1 MIPPLPLSSAALV
14 AAALIF
20 PSYPAVAPAAPA
32 SIVQEEQGIDEA
44 TAAKIEK
51 YLDLAREGRVSVR
64 PQAAQ
69 RLVRLGAP
77 AAKRLREACGEDG
90 RDLAR
95 LGQYL
100 VEVLGELGDPTLR
113 AWLWRDLAD
122 RDFPWRGPASRTLAA
137 TATADELGPFRE
149 CLGDYLGQVR
159 EAAIGALERLDDRA
173 SLELVRPLL
182 EDQNDRVRRA
192 AAALLDR
199 WGEPWALAWLVED
212 LRRGDRFFGMPLG
225 EQARFDAIRVL
236 AERLGSDHGYRAEL
250 GPDDPGNRRAI
261 EELAEVV
268 KRRAKGVTV
277 ELPDL
282 ARAVGEWEGDVL
294 GLELRS
300 CRRGEYYLRWNEKDL
315 LYVGTGNAVAIELEK
330 GTVARLRRLVRERAA
345 VLGDERY
352 WGAPGCDLEQLH
364 VIDEKGEDQ
373 SFLVSKGPD
382 PVSDLR
388 PGPLD
393 EVVRLLLETLPDEP
407 AEDPR
412 VSALRTHV
420 VEALQAIGGEL

>member
-1 MIPPLPLSSAALV
+1 MVPLQVPLALLAAAALV
-14 AAALIF
+14 S
-20 PSYPAVAPAAPA
+20 PSYPPAERSAPA
-32 SIVQEEQGIDEA
+32 SAAQEEQEVDEA

-51 YLDLAREGRVSVR
+51 YFDLAREGRVSVR
-64 PQAAQ
+64 PQAAN

-77 AAKRLREACGEDG
+77 AAERVREACGEDG
-90 RDLAR
+90 KDLAR

-100 VEVLGELGDPTLR
+100 VEVLGELEDPTLR

-137 TATADELGPFRE
+137 SATADELEPFRE
-149 CLGDYLGQVR
+149 CLGDYLGQVLD
-159 EAAIGALERLDDRA
+159 AAHGPLPRLAARD

-192 AAALLDR
+192 AAAVLDL

-212 LRRGDRFFGMPLG
+212 LRRSDRFFGMPLG

-236 AERLGSDHGYRAEL
+236 TERLGSDHGYRAEL

-261 EELAEVV
+261 EEIAEAV
-268 KRRAKGVTV
+268 RQRAGGQVV
-277 ELPDL
+277 ELPDV

-300 CRRGEYYLRWNEKDL
+300 CRRGEHYLRWNESDV
-315 LYVGTGNAVAIELEK
+315 LYVGTGNAVAIELEE
-330 GTVARLRRLVRERAA
+330 GTVARLRKLVAA
-345 VLGDERY
+345 RVAALGDERY

-364 VIDEKGEDQ
+364 LVDESGEDR

-388 PGPLD
+388 PAPLD
-393 EVVRLLLETLPDEP
+393 EIVRLLLETLPDEP

-420 VEALQAIGGEL
+420 VEALKAIGGEL